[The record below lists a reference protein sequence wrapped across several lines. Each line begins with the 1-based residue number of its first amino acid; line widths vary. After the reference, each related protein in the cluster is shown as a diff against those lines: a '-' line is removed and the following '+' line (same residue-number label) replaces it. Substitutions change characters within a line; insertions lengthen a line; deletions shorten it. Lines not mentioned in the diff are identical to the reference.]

1 MKDKDKDLPTV
12 QQIPTFK
19 DLKTDREIMLNIY
32 NDSFKNR
39 KKADTCQEYLD
50 IVLSLQRK
58 NIVQPIDN
66 QRFRI

>member
-32 NDSFKNR
+32 NDSFKD
-39 KKADTCQEYLD
+39 KKKVDSFQEYLD